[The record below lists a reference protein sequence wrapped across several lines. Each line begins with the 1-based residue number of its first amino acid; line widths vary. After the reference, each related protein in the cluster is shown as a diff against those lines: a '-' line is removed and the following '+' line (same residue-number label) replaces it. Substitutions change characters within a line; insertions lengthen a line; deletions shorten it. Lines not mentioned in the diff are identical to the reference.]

1 MRYFTADALF
11 DGYRFRDM
19 HEVLC
24 VHDDGSI
31 AGFETE
37 IDDVLV
43 KHLPGLLMPGMI
55 NAHCH
60 LELSAFAGVIPQHTG
75 LVNFLMQINSKRFGF
90 AKEEISQAIAN
101 AEAQMISNGIIAV
114 GDISNGLD
122 SLAQKKQANLHYH
135 TFVECV
141 GLLDANAEE
150 RFLSAV
156 RIQQSFAEI
165 HPSTV
170 VLHAPYSVSKT
181 LRTLVNQYG
190 AGKPSSIH
198 NQECE
203 AENEIF
209 LSGTGDF
216 LQLFMSVLQDTSFF
230 IPTHKHSLPSYL
242 SDLRDPDPLLLV
254 HNTVSTAADIE
265 FAQANHKNVFWCLCP
280 LANLYIENRLP
291 DVQLLHDSGC
301 KMVIGTDSLASNTSL
316 NLWNEIKTLQH
327 HFPSIRTEEVL
338 RWVTS
343 NASQSL
349 SMQHKLGSF
358 ESGKMPGL
366 LHIKNYQAQEG
377 IPENPICEWLLKH

>member
-75 LVNFLMQINSKRFGF
+75 LVNFLMQINSKRLGF
-90 AKEEISQAIAN
+90 AKEEILQAIAN

-150 RFLSAV
+150 RFTSAV
-156 RIQQSFAEI
+156 KIQKSFAEI

-198 NQECE
+198 NQECD

-230 IPTHKHSLPSYL
+230 IPTYKHSLPSYL
-242 SDLRDPDPLLLV
+242 SDLRDPDPLMLV

-280 LANLYIENRLP
+280 QANLYIENRLP

-327 HFPSIRTEEVL
+327 HFPSIRNEEVL

-358 ESGKMPGL
+358 ESGKIPGL
-366 LHIKNYQAQEG
+366 LHIKNYQPQEG

>member
-75 LVNFLMQINSKRFGF
+75 LVNFLMQINTKRLGF
-90 AKEEISQAIAN
+90 AKEEILQAIAN
-101 AEAQMISNGIIAV
+101 AEAQMINNGIIAV

-150 RFLSAV
+150 RFSSAV
-156 RIQQSFAEI
+156 KIQQSFAEI

-198 NQECE
+198 NQECD

-230 IPTHKHSLPSYL
+230 IPTRKHSLPSYL
-242 SDLRDPDPLLLV
+242 SDLRDPDPLMLV

-280 LANLYIENRLP
+280 QANLYIENRLP

-327 HFPSIRTEEVL
+327 HFPSIRNEEVL

-358 ESGKMPGL
+358 ESGKIPGL
-366 LHIKNYQAQEG
+366 LHIKNYQPQEG